1 MFFFENT
8 AKIQNIF
15 SFSLRISSI
24 FGKYGC
30 FTWLYIIFFAASE
43 IKVEEINAL
52 CKELVEKSLKDHG
65 NIAYDYFTSG
75 TRNGVMMICE
85 TWENEEVLKAHM
97 ASEHFTTLV
106 PKIEALTKNGL
117 KLEQF
122 SF

>member
-43 IKVEEINAL
+43 IKVKEINAL
-52 CKELVEKSLKDHG
+52 CKQTSACGDSLSSSPQADVLFYMLGVYSIFTGRSFMDCPWRRISCGDTNLV
-65 NIAYDYFTSG
+65 
-75 TRNGVMMICE
+75 ICL
-85 TWENEEVLKAHM
+85 VF
-97 ASEHFTTLV
+97 AS
-106 PKIEALTKNGL
+106 
-117 KLEQF
+117 
-122 SF
+122 